1 MSKERAKGT
10 AWESACVDYLRT
22 SFPHAKR
29 TGSANYGG
37 GDIDL
42 APGVIIE
49 CKSVQRIDLAAI
61 VDQAEAAGKRNSADI
76 ACAWIKRRG
85 KSSPAEGYV
94 VMSGAQ
100 LLWLL
105 NSLIE
110 VDSEGR
116 P

>member
-1 MSKERAKGT
+1 MSRERAKGT
-10 AWESACVDYLRT
+10 AWETACVEYLRT
-22 SFPHAKR
+22 AFPHARR
-29 TGSANYGG
+29 TGSADYGA
-37 GDIDL
+37 GDIHV
-42 APGVIIE
+42 APGVVIE

-61 VDQAEAAGKRNSADI
+61 VDQAEAAGQRNAADL

-85 KSSPAEGYV
+85 KGSPGDGYV

-105 NSLIE
+105 NALVE
-110 VDSEGR
+110 VDDEGG